1 MKVLVF
7 APPFC
12 DHSVLDE
19 GGSLTLPEGAT
30 LGMALNRLR
39 VPPLVGR
46 LLIAKVNYDK
56 AKRSVRLK
64 EGDVISLLWPISGG

>member
-1 MKVLVF
+1 
-7 APPFC
+7 
-12 DHSVLDE
+12 
-19 GGSLTLPEGAT
+19 
-30 LGMALNRLR
+30 MALKRLK